1 MHAQL
6 DLIAV
11 RHAHALS
18 YDSLWNLVCMC
29 FLSARLPYTAPTY
42 SDSHPPLSPPLLPT
56 FSLPS
61 LPVARDTT
69 SLRPC
74 LSAEQNVEMARKA
87 LASAMKDWSDA
98 QSRPVIEV

>member
-56 FSLPS
+56 FSPPFLSLVTQPPS
-61 LPVARDTT
+61 DPASQRNKM
-69 SLRPC
+69 LRW
-74 LSAEQNVEMARKA
+74 LER
-87 LASAMKDWSDA
+87 
-98 QSRPVIEV
+98 R